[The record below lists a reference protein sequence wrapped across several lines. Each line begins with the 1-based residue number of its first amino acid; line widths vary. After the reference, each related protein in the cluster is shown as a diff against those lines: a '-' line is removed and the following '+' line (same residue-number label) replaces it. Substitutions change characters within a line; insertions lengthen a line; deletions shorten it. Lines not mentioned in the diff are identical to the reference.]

1 MRAKGAIL
9 DPDAIPGLN
18 VDLARNDRA
27 MGRSTEVTK
36 GVAAAYGQF
45 YGLKDELS
53 SIADEGMLQEMD
65 SGPIRGLS
73 RQAQAKQAIQ
83 DVAKEAIER
92 ITGGELGEISFEDV
106 YKRHITPLEHGGD
119 GIKQSMQAGYY
130 QPVNDAIKVRGLLES
145 PPSDVME
152 SVYHESFHRV
162 QYTLLSQKDM
172 EVFDSVFGK
181 ARIDD
186 MAALRNS
193 RTKATIEKQAYAF
206 QVYAAAKAKGMDLM
220 PEQYRTEVVDM
231 LDTEFP
237 RKNGESWGGT
247 LRGEA
252 VVKIFQAWDRVLEY
266 LERLNNAARFRG
278 FTSVEDLFNKA
289 YSGELAKSRA
299 LDFAVE
305 LITPDQVKRFDTLQR
320 WTTDN
325 RVAVAEISQA
335 TVSIDIQINALKAQA
350 MSGGC

>member
-1 MRAKGAIL
+1 
-9 DPDAIPGLN
+9 
-18 VDLARNDRA
+18 
-27 MGRSTEVTK
+27 
-36 GVAAAYGQF
+36 
-45 YGLKDELS
+45 
-53 SIADEGMLQEMD
+53 MD

-92 ITGGELGEISFEDV
+92 ITGGELSEISFEDV

-220 PEQYRTEVVDM
+220 PDQYRMEVVNM
-231 LDTEFP
+231 LDTELP

-247 LRGEA
+247 FRGEA
-252 VVKIFQAWDRVLEY
+252 AVRILQAWDRVLEY
-266 LERLNNAARFRG
+266 LERLNNAARGRG